1 MSLSVCL
8 SVDEIVFMHVY
19 EQISD
24 NRDTQVY
31 VRPYGR
37 KRMAVF
43 AGRILLP
50 GAWPCGVSLCLATQS
65 WNETAEE
72 LPETPYP

>member
-1 MSLSVCL
+1 M
-8 SVDEIVFMHVY
+8 
-19 EQISD
+19 
-24 NRDTQVY
+24 Y
-31 VRPYGR
+31 VRMVWIGAEGSW